1 MQQELYIVELLTFTF
16 SLISLGFLGLVIN
29 RQNLLV
35 AIMSLETVLLG
46 INLNFIVFSYHFFEF
61 GGKLI
66 PLILLASTAA
76 ESAIGLSILVVLYR
90 VKKNIKFI
98 SLTNFKD

>member
-1 MQQELYIVELLTFTF
+1 MTPVTVIFVPFISNLAPIV
-16 SLISLGFLGLVIN
+16 SRALI
-29 RQNLLV
+29 V

-98 SLTNFKD
+98 SLTSTFFENNLF